1 MESYLFIHFT
11 AIALVLLLCQASRQ
25 LDIFLQHVAGH
36 LDKFA
41 FWLTE
46 PVFNRN
52 AEKWSFAE
60 LHSFIDY
67 KAVLAGSLA
76 VKVNV

>member
-11 AIALVLLLCQASRQ
+11 AIALVLLLCQASIQ

-36 LDKFA
+36 LGKFT

-52 AEKWSFAE
+52 AGEVV
-60 LHSFIDY
+60 IC
-67 KAVLAGSLA
+67 
-76 VKVNV
+76 